1 MDNLIK
7 KSKKILESFDNGRI
21 LKEGINTVI
30 VGKPNAGKSSLLN
43 ILVGE
48 ERAIVTEIAGTTR
61 DVLEQQINLNGIT
74 LNVMDTAGIR
84 DTNDIV
90 EKIGVDRALEYA
102 SKADLVIY
110 VIDASTNL
118 DESDHEIMKF
128 LQEKN
133 VIILLNKSDLD
144 QKVTMEDVKIRLDKK
159 IISISAKE
167 RLGITELE
175 ETIKK
180 MFFHGEISFNDEIYA
195 INVRQ
200 KNSLQLATEHLQQV
214 LQSIQDGMPEDFFSI
229 DLMGAYEELGKIIG
243 EEVEDDLV
251 EEIFSNFCMG
261 K

>member
-1 MDNLIK
+1 METKTSEEI
-7 KSKKILESFDNGRI
+7 E
-21 LKEGINTVI
+21 KE
-30 VGKPNAGKSSLLN
+30 KY
-43 ILVGE
+43 E
-48 ERAIVTEIAGTTR
+48 
-61 DVLEQQINLNGIT
+61 
-74 LNVMDTAGIR
+74 
-84 DTNDIV
+84 
-90 EKIGVDRALEYA
+90 
-102 SKADLVIY
+102 
-110 VIDASTNL
+110 
-118 DESDHEIMKF
+118 KF

-229 DLMGAYEELGKIIG
+229 DLMSAYESLGRIIG
-243 EEVEDDLV
+243 ESVGEDLV
-251 EEIFSNFCMG
+251 NEIFSKFCMG